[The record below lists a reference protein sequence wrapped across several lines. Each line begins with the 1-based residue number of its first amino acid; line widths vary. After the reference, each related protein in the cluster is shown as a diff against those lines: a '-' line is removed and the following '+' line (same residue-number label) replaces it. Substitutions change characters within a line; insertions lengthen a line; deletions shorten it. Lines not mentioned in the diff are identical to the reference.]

1 MVGAGFSGAVLAR
14 ELAERLGCRVT
25 VVESRSHVA
34 GNCHTERDP
43 ATGVMVHVY
52 GPHIFHTNSREVFEY
67 QGGIREF
74 VELLNKTKEP
84 VHDHVV
90 HLFAEAPRIVHA
102 LNLTLPES
110 SSAVKSGAS
119 ENPPLLVSMDK
130 TGALLFGLDKVPLTL
145 ADLQGQLTAGAD
157 KARLEKREPKMVIM
171 ADQATPWAKIV
182 SVMDAGAKAKIKS
195 ISAVTKA
202 NNKS

>member
-1 MVGAGFSGAVLAR
+1 MRFTTRKRRTTPVIIIVALIDVLIV
-14 ELAERLGCRVT
+14 LVIFLLVT
-25 VVESRSHVA
+25 
-34 GNCHTERDP
+34 TTFKQQP
-43 ATGVMVHVY
+43 
-52 GPHIFHTNSREVFEY
+52 
-67 QGGIREF
+67 
-74 VELLNKTKEP
+74 
-84 VHDHVV
+84 
-90 HLFAEAPRIVHA
+90 A